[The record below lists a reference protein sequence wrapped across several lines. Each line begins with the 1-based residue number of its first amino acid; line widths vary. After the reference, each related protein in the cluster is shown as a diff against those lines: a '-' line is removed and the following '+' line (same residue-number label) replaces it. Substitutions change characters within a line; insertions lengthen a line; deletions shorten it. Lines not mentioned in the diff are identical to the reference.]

1 MKKMIFL
8 LLALS
13 FSTVS
18 LAEVT
23 VGRVDIQ
30 KVLTTIKEGKK
41 VRTELESFFNDKQK
55 ELQSEEEKIK
65 KMQKDFE
72 KQSFALNDEA
82 KQKRQQDIQMA
93 VMQLQEKTGEYQQQL
108 REKENKLKQPIL
120 ERIKTIVEGVS
131 SEAGVDMT
139 FEASTAPVIY
149 AKNRKD
155 LTDQVIKAYDK
166 KHN

>member
-1 MKKMIFL
+1 MKKMIIL
-8 LLALS
+8 VLALS
-13 FSTVS
+13 FSTAS
-18 LAEVT
+18 FAEVL

-30 KVLTTIKEGKK
+30 KVLTTIEEGKK
-41 VRTELESFFNDKQK
+41 VRTKLESFFNDKQK
-55 ELQSEEEKIK
+55 ELQSEEKKIK

-82 KQKRQQDIQMA
+82 KKKRQQDIQMA
-93 VMQLQEKTGEYQQQL
+93 VMKLQEKTGAYQKQL
-108 REKENKLKQPIL
+108 RERENKLKQPIL
-120 ERIKTIVEGVS
+120 ERIKTIVETVS
-131 SEAGVDMT
+131 KKAGVDMT